1 MTDCKGLL
9 VDLVRCSRKVIKL
22 DDAGHAGGFHE
33 VDISDVFTVTPN
45 TKGAPTTGG
54 GNSIK
59 VNTESEKASYANFV
73 KLDSTQEEVVISFG
87 LDKTWDGSKGQREI
101 DIGHRIV
108 LSPFAAKRLAQMME
122 EFVQSYEKKYG
133 ALAMK

>member
-1 MTDCKGLL
+1 MCFLRKIRQICDHQTNCICELDC
-9 VDLVRCSRKVIKL
+9 S
-22 DDAGHAGGFHE
+22 
-33 VDISDVFTVTPN
+33 
-45 TKGAPTTGG
+45 
-54 GNSIK
+54 
-59 VNTESEKASYANFV
+59 
-73 KLDSTQEEVVISFG
+73 QEEVVISFG

-108 LSPFAAKRLAQMME
+108 LSPFAAKRLAQMMQ

>member
-1 MTDCKGLL
+1 MATSSIPKPMTK
-9 VDLVRCSRKVIKL
+9 SK
-22 DDAGHAGGFHE
+22 ATGGAA
-33 VDISDVFTVTPN
+33 SQTSA
-45 TKGAPTTGG
+45 APTTGG
-54 GNSIK
+54 GSGIK
-59 VNTESEKASYANFV
+59 MNTDSEKSSYANFV

-108 LSPFAAKRLAQMME
+108 LSPFAAKRLAQMMG

>member
-1 MTDCKGLL
+1 MATNSTTKPIT
-9 VDLVRCSRKVIKL
+9 RSK
-22 DDAGHAGGFHE
+22 ASAGGAAQKM
-33 VDISDVFTVTPN
+33 PA
-45 TKGAPTTGG
+45 APTIDG

-59 VNTESEKASYANFV
+59 VNTESEKSSYANFV

-108 LSPFAAKRLAQMME
+108 LSPFAAKRLAQMMQ